1 MYYIVK
7 GAKKIVWYF
16 LTLSYWGF
24 AKEDVRDCIQI
35 LEPNTDEDVI
45 AEEVLAQS
53 RQNQPMDPGSAIEIR
68 GLKATFKRGGK
79 EFHAVKGA
87 WFCIAK
93 KQLFALLGPN
103 GAGKSTTI
111 NMLTGFLPPTNGNA

>member
-1 MYYIVK
+1 M
-7 GAKKIVWYF
+7 
-16 LTLSYWGF
+16 
-24 AKEDVRDCIQI
+24 
-35 LEPNTDEDVI
+35 I
-45 AEEVLAQS
+45 AEEALAQS
-53 RQNQPMDPGSAIEIR
+53 RKNQPMDPGSAIEIR

-79 EFHAVKGA
+79 EFHAVKGP

-93 KQLFALLGPN
+93 NQLFALLGPN